1 MDDILAKVRTPKRS
15 FSPVAALFSGRAVPA
30 ALARIGLSL
39 AAFRGKPLK
48 FGRTVIAVRHAD
60 VMAILHRDLDFLIAP
75 VNAQR
80 IGEVNGGDFILG
92 MDRSPALIKEREAL
106 YRALAVVDL
115 SALAADIRNRA
126 RAKLDSAGA
135 EFDAIEGYARPVA
148 VATAQALFG
157 IALDDQELFAEVV
170 RAIFHHTFLNLGN
183 DKEIRGRALVAA
195 PLMQDWFTAEIARR
209 RASGDLGRDLMG
221 QLLGQGLLEDDA
233 VRRTLGGML
242 VGSIDTTVST
252 FARIF
257 CVLERDPGLAAQILT
272 HWRSGEATFGLC
284 LEALRRWPHNPIL
297 LRQTAAETVLGGR
310 TIPAGARVVAWTQ
323 AAMQDPDA
331 FPDPGRMVPDRP
343 VAAYLHFGAGL
354 HPCAGR
360 AINAIQIPA
369 LVGLLLETGVRRS
382 GKLGWAG
389 PFPASLPVKRQFR
402 RQEV

>member
-1 MDDILAKVRTPKRS
+1 MDDPIAKIRTPKRG
-15 FSPVAALFSGRAVPA
+15 FSPVASLFSGRAIPA
-30 ALARIGLSL
+30 ALARIGLRLST
-39 AAFRGKPLK
+39 FRGKPLK

-60 VMAILHRDLDFLIAP
+60 VVAVLHRDLDFLIAP

-80 IGEVNGGDFILG
+80 IGEVNGGGFILG
-92 MDRSPALIKEREAL
+92 MDRSSALIKERGAL
-106 YRALAVVDL
+106 YRALAALDL
-115 SALAADIRNRA
+115 SALAADIRNRSRA
-126 RAKLDSAGA
+126 RLDQAGA
-135 EFDAIEGYARPVA
+135 EFDAIDHYARPVA

-157 IALDDQELFAEVV
+157 IAPDDQALFAEVV

-183 DKEIRGRALVAA
+183 DRAIRDRALVAA

-209 RASGDLGRDLMG
+209 RASGDLGQDLMG
-221 QLLGQGLLEDDA
+221 QLLGQGLLEDDS

-257 CVLERDPGLAAQILT
+257 CVLERDRGLAAQILT
-272 HWRSGEATFGLC
+272 RWRSGEPIFGLC

-310 TIPAGARVVAWTQ
+310 IVPAGARVVAWTQ

-331 FPDPGRMVPDRP
+331 FPDPRRMMPDRP
-343 VAAYLHFGAGL
+343 VPAYLHFGAGL

-360 AINAIQIPA
+360 AINAIQIPV
-369 LVGLLLETGVRRS
+369 LLGLLLEVGGRRS

-389 PFPASLPVKRQFR
+389 PFPDSLPVKRQFTS
-402 RQEV
+402 QEA